1 MTTNDSGE
9 ARSVTESQAGG
20 ESPAADHN
28 RTFNN
33 VTVVDHPLVA
43 HKITMLRDESTDSKS
58 FRALCQEVTLLTAY
72 EALRHLPTHE
82 ISVKTP
88 VAETQSPVLSGLA
101 PAIVGILRAGLV
113 MVEAILTLIPHGRV
127 GHLGLYRDPETH
139 RPVEYYRKLPEN
151 IEQREVL
158 LVDPMLA
165 TGGSAVQ
172 ALDVLAEAGVT
183 NARMLAIIGCP
194 EGITAVQS
202 AHPNVHITLAALDPR
217 LNSSA
222 YIVPGLG
229 DAGDRIYGTK

>member
-1 MTTNDSGE
+1 MGSDSTEAGSGPTT
-9 ARSVTESQAGG
+9 
-20 ESPAADHN
+20 HN
-28 RTFNN
+28 PDR

-43 HKITMLRDESTDSKS
+43 HKITMLRDESTPSS
-58 FRALCQEVTLLTAY
+58 AFRLLCQEVTLLTAY
-72 EALRHLPTHE
+72 EALRHLPAHMVP
-82 ISVKTP
+82 VKTP
-88 VAETQSPVLSGLA
+88 VAETESPMLSGLA

-127 GHLGLYRDPETH
+127 GHLGLYRDPDTH
-139 RPVEYYRKLPEN
+139 EPVEYYRKLPEN

-172 ALDVLAEAGVT
+172 ALDILTAAGAT
-183 NARMLAIIGCP
+183 DIRMLAIIGCP
-194 EGITAVQS
+194 EGIAAVHK
-202 AHPNVHITLAALDPR
+202 AHPDVHITLAALDPG
-217 LNSSA
+217 LNEHA

>member
-1 MTTNDSGE
+1 MSNHESE
-9 ARSVTESQAGG
+9 QAPTEIVNAGG
-20 ESPAADHN
+20 SEAESNGGGRA
-28 RTFNN
+28 N

-72 EALRHLPTHE
+72 EALRHLPTHNVP
-82 ISVKTP
+82 VKTP
-88 VAETQSPVLSGLA
+88 VAETESPMLSGLA

-127 GHLGLYRDPETH
+127 GHLGLYRDPETK

-151 IEQREVL
+151 IDQRQVL

-172 ALDVLAEAGVT
+172 ALDVLADAGVT
-183 NARMLAIIGCP
+183 NAHMLAIIGCP
-194 EGITAVQS
+194 EGIEAVHA
-202 AHPNVHITLAALDPR
+202 AHPNVPITLAALDPQ
-217 LNSSA
+217 LNDHA